1 MEIRGLAKCKTFR
14 RYAIVYCEIIALC
27 VGKYFGK
34 SRSLTGWICLISTLT
49 ARRFERY
56 GFLYL
61 QSQAEYGL
69 PFVYYI
75 VTEEPCHKIHTV
87 QIRHFGGVYA
97 GFVGAAFVTHKV
109 KDRVIR
115 FECVCAYVMP
125 KTEAFGIGHKPTHP
139 GIVGIREETV
149 DSHCRYD
156 AYRCHVVSFLCY
168 TAKEKSAMSTHSDS
182 GSGKTVR
189 RIRNTTLCDTHSIS
203 ITQ

>member
-1 MEIRGLAKCKTFR
+1 MD
-14 RYAIVYCEIIALC
+14 Y
-27 VGKYFGK
+27 
-34 SRSLTGWICLISTLT
+34 
-49 ARRFERY
+49 
-56 GFLYL
+56 
-61 QSQAEYGL
+61 Q
-69 PFVYYI
+69 FVNYI
-75 VTEEPCHKIHTV
+75 VMEEPSHKFHTV
-87 QIRHFGGVYA
+87 QIRHFSGVYA
-97 GFVGAAFVTHKV
+97 GFVGAILVTYKI

-115 FECVCAYVMP
+115 LECVCAYVMP
-125 KTEAFGIGHKPTHP
+125 VPEPFGIGHKPTHP

-168 TAKEKSAMSTHSDS
+168 SKRKSAMSTHSDS